1 MRKKI
6 SELESKTQL
15 AQTDIIPIVD
25 SELQRRKTKKTTIAD
40 LAAAIDAV
48 TNSQRGVP
56 GGVATLDEVTG
67 KLPLSQIPESAFTDV
82 FSVVSEAAM
91 LALPAQTGDIAV
103 RTDINRTFVL
113 AGPTPTVIHYWQEI
127 VASAAPANLND
138 VLDVDAGIPDVKA
151 ALVFDPDTQ
160 LWRSAD
166 IAKLTDGGIF

>member
-1 MRKKI
+1 MRRKI
-6 SELESKTQL
+6 SELESKNQL

-48 TNSQRGVP
+48 PNSQRGVP
-56 GGVATLDEVTG
+56 GGVATLDTVTG
-67 KLPLSQIPESAFTDV
+67 KLPISQIPESAFTEV
-82 FSVVSEAAM
+82 FSVVSEMAM

-113 AGPTPTVIHYWQEI
+113 AGPTPQVLNYWQEI
-127 VASAAPANLND
+127 VASSAPSNLDD
-138 VLDVDAGIPDVKA
+138 VLDVDTGIPDVKA
-151 ALVFDPDTQ
+151 ALVFDPETQ

-166 IAKLTDGGIF
+166 IAKLTDGGSF